1 MRLTLSQRRHREWI
15 HFGSPEFPD
24 WNAVQEHLDAEFDDT
39 SKNREV
45 VNEFPRIRFYVNT
58 VREKKSIQKE
68 IDMQKIQKFQF
79 GRLYAAPK
87 STKTYELIDRNG
99 RILTFRGRNPKTGDS
114 WKQLATSTYQADET
128 GAFEVV
134 LLSDGT
140 RLRGDM
146 PCPGPR
152 KATRRTPITKEGI
165 TKLMAALD
173 AA

>member
-1 MRLTLSQRRHREWI
+1 MN
-15 HFGSPEFPD
+15 FGFFRPYYSCNHHSF
-24 WNAVQEHLDAEFDDT
+24 
-39 SKNREV
+39 
-45 VNEFPRIRFYVNT
+45 
-58 VREKKSIQKE
+58 
-68 IDMQKIQKFQF
+68 DMQKIQKFQF
-79 GRLYAAPK
+79 GRLYGAPK
-87 STKTYELIDRNG
+87 STQTYELHNRDGHR
-99 RILTFRGRNPKTGDS
+99 LVFRVRNPKNNDS

-146 PCPGPR
+146 PCPGPK
-152 KATRRTPITKEGI
+152 KAAQRTPITKEGI